1 MASVH
6 FSVDHLC
13 GYAQHFPLIPCG
25 GDLLSL
31 NYAQKPMV
39 CVISWV
45 ACFYQ
50 QHYCKKDEHFPSDR
64 LSRLKSFSSTLK
76 VAKVV
81 RISFKLGERNFTLG
95 KAPGFV
101 STVFM
106 AKCMAVL
113 KLKWKGRGN
122 SFNSSGNHATLIII
136 LLLIKIAAGTSQVQT
151 DHLLLLFY
159 LSKPDLLVACRCVP
173 TSTTHGRGKAT
184 LPRQHS
190 FRWRALSSVV
200 INVSSII
207 GSDCLIRWEN
217 LLEGEKN
224 KGNFQGNWLKGN
236 KIFDPI

>member
-1 MASVH
+1 
-6 FSVDHLC
+6 
-13 GYAQHFPLIPCG
+13 
-25 GDLLSL
+25 
-31 NYAQKPMV
+31 MV

-113 KLKWKGRGN
+113 KLK
-122 SFNSSGNHATLIII
+122 
-136 LLLIKIAAGTSQVQT
+136 
-151 DHLLLLFY
+151 
-159 LSKPDLLVACRCVP
+159 
-173 TSTTHGRGKAT
+173 
-184 LPRQHS
+184 
-190 FRWRALSSVV
+190 
-200 INVSSII
+200 
-207 GSDCLIRWEN
+207 
-217 LLEGEKN
+217 
-224 KGNFQGNWLKGN
+224 
-236 KIFDPI
+236 